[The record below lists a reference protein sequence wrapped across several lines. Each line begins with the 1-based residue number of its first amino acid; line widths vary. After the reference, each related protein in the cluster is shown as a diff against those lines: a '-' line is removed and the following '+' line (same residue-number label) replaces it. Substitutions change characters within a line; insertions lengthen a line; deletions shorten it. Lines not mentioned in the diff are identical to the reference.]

1 MNRWNVQ
8 QVVEHRHATERRQ
21 YASDRTCRP
30 LGEWNEREAE
40 QEVDEAQQFRARS
53 KCGEGKLEIKNVT
66 LAEDKDTIRELSFR
80 GEFSLP
86 Q

>member
-1 MNRWNVQ
+1 M
-8 QVVEHRHATERRQ
+8 
-21 YASDRTCRP
+21 SK
-30 LGEWNEREAE
+30 EREILLWPYSYPE
-40 QEVDEAQQFRARS
+40 SEVDEAQQFRARS